1 MFTSIMS
8 TCKNSRNANN
18 ALNNMELHKDNLL
31 DLVISKI
38 KDNNLSKICAYSKAP
53 EKTLT
58 K

>member
-31 DLVISKI
+31 DPVISKT

-53 EKTLT
+53 EKTLM